1 MVKESKYA
9 KYIVYEPPK
18 PKPGEKPMGRPK
30 RLVEARE
37 KGNYFDATWMYAL
50 DNRVAA
56 GSFYTNCVWLW
67 KKHGADPLDIEIAHT
82 HNFDETLGFAGTVPG
97 KPQELGGELDLWLE
111 DEKFTI
117 TKSCLIYVPRGMK
130 HLPLTLKRIDYP
142 IFFWT
147 AGNGTDYTRDSGKE
161 EME

>member
-1 MVKESKYA
+1 M
-9 KYIVYEPPK
+9 
-18 PKPGEKPMGRPK
+18 
-30 RLVEARE
+30 
-37 KGNYFDATWMYAL
+37 
-50 DNRVAA
+50 
-56 GSFYTNCVWLW
+56 
-67 KKHGADPLDIEIAHT
+67 
-82 HNFDETLGFAGTVPG
+82 PG

-161 EME
+161 VME

>member
-1 MVKESKYA
+1 VAKSKYA

-18 PKPGEKPMGRPK
+18 PKPGDKPFPQPK
-30 RLVEARE
+30 RLV
-37 KGNYFDATWMYAL
+37 
-50 DNRVAA
+50 DNRIAA
-56 GSFYTNCVWLW
+56 GAFYTNCVWLW
-67 KKHGADPLDIEIAHT
+67 KKHGAEPLDIEIAHT
-82 HNFDETLGFAGTVPG
+82 HSFDETLGFVGTVPG
-97 KPQELGGELDLWLE
+97 QPHELGGELDLWLE

-147 AGNGTDYTRDSGKE
+147 AGNGTDYTRSSGDE
-161 EME
+161 EFA

>member
-1 MVKESKYA
+1 MAESKYS

-18 PKPGEKPMGRPK
+18 LDKPFPQPK

-37 KGNYFDATWMYAL
+37 KGNYFDGTWLFAL
-50 DNRVAA
+50 DNRVVG
-56 GSFYTNCVWLW
+56 GSFYTNCVWLM
-67 KKHGADPLDIEIAHT
+67 KKHGKEPLDIEIAHT
-82 HNFDETLGFAGTVPG
+82 HDFDETLGFVGTVPDD
-97 KPQELGGELDLWLE
+97 PHALGGEMDLWLE

-130 HLPLTLKRIDYP
+130 HLPLTLKKIDYP

-147 AGNGTDYTRDSGKE
+147 AGNGTDYTRSSGNE
-161 EME
+161 EV